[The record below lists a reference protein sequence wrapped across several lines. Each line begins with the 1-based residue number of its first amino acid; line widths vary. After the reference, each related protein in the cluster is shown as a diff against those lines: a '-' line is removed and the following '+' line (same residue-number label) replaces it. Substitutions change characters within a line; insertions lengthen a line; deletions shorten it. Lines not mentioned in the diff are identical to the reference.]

1 MWLVSDEAMRGL
13 LGGEFCQVV
22 IAKQTDPDV
31 SIKKLYDYQFNYFSY
46 QGFRKFFKSRLIKVL
61 NGIKFLDDNEMSSKL
76 IKKMA
81 RLNNDGE
88 KKNK

>member
-1 MWLVSDEAMRGL
+1 MWLVSDEAMRDL

-22 IAKQTDPDV
+22 MAKQASPNM

-61 NGIKFLDDNEMSSKL
+61 NGMKFLDDNEIGSKF
-76 IKKMA
+76 IKKIA
-81 RLNNDGE
+81 GIDNGNE